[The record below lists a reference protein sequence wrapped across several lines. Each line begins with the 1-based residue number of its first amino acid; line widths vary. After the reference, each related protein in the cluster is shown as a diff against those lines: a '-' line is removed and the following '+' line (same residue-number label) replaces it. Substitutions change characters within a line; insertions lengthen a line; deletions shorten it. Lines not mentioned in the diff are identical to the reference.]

1 MGQITSLLKPAA
13 VLPKQALPTRMVH
26 AAGQATADDSPVLHA
41 AIEFAG
47 QIRVASDEIER
58 SRRLPP
64 GIAAAM
70 KEGGVFGMGMPRSWG
85 GPELDPLTQF
95 RVIEALAMADGSVGW
110 CAMIGC
116 DGGYVTSFLDQ
127 DVARA
132 MYPDLLMA
140 TGAAA
145 TTTGQAVWVPGG
157 YRVSGRFP
165 FVSGCHHCEWLWLG
179 CTVIEN
185 GVGRVDGN
193 GVPETRQCFVR
204 LSQCEILDTWH
215 TTGLCGTGSNDV
227 VVRDEFVEEDRT
239 FSFQDPKLVKRPG
252 PLYAFPFMFMAKG
265 AAPAFGIARHAIDAV
280 IESVAQK
287 PARRYTVGESIEA
300 PKLLRDD
307 AYAQEAVGRAETL
320 LAAARAYFFQVMGD
334 LWATLLDGG
343 QPSDG
348 QIALFTSAYTHIVGV
363 CVDVVQ
369 LVYKAAGGSAVYQKG
384 PLDRC
389 LRDVLT
395 MNQHVIGTLRTYE
408 MAGRLLLGLEPLRW
422 LFFKNH
428 SVTRCVKQ
436 QAVACFEAA
445 QRAKP
450 VPEAPLRQ
458 PSGEAELWEA
468 GAVSKPAGCAIC
480 QTRNQRN
487 RSSQD
492 WLPA

>member
-1 MGQITSLLKPAA
+1 LDQRTSAPQPAA
-13 VLPKQALPTRMVH
+13 VLPKQALPTRMIH

-41 AIEFAG
+41 AIG
-47 QIRVASDEIER
+47 LTQQIRAVSDEIER
-58 SRRLPP
+58 SRRLPQ
-64 GIAAAM
+64 GLAAAM
-70 KEGGVFGMGMPRSWG
+70 KDAGVFGMAMPRSWG

-95 RVIEALAMADGSVGW
+95 RVIEALAMAEGSVGW

-116 DGGYVTSFLDQ
+116 DGGYITAFLDQ
-127 DVARA
+127 DIARA
-132 MYPDLLMA
+132 MYPDLLVA

-145 TTTGQAVWVPGG
+145 TTTGQAVRVPGG

-179 CTVIEN
+179 CSVLEN
-185 GVGRVDGN
+185 GVARLDGN
-193 GVPETRQCFVR
+193 GVPETRQCFLR

-215 TTGLCGTGSNDV
+215 TTGLRGTGSNDV
-227 VVRDEFVEEDRT
+227 LVRDEFVGEDLT

-265 AAPAFGIARHAIDAV
+265 AALALGIARHAIDAV
-280 IESVAQK
+280 IESAAQK
-287 PARRYTVGESIEA
+287 PARRYTVGERIEA

-307 AYAQEAVGRAETL
+307 VYVQEAVVRAETL

-343 QPSDG
+343 QPSDR

-363 CVDVVQ
+363 CVDLVQ

-395 MNQHVIGTLRTYE
+395 MNQHVVGTLRTYE

-422 LFFKNH
+422 LF
-428 SVTRCVKQ
+428 
-436 QAVACFEAA
+436 
-445 QRAKP
+445 
-450 VPEAPLRQ
+450 
-458 PSGEAELWEA
+458 
-468 GAVSKPAGCAIC
+468 
-480 QTRNQRN
+480 
-487 RSSQD
+487 
-492 WLPA
+492 

>member
-1 MGQITSLLKPAA
+1 LDQRTSAPQPAA
-13 VLPKQALPTRMVH
+13 VLPKQALPTRMIH

-41 AIEFAG
+41 AIG
-47 QIRVASDEIER
+47 LTQQIRAVSDEIER
-58 SRRLPP
+58 SRRLPQ
-64 GIAAAM
+64 GLAAAM
-70 KEGGVFGMGMPRSWG
+70 KDAGVFGMAMPRSWG

-95 RVIEALAMADGSVGW
+95 RVIEALAMAEGSVGW

-116 DGGYVTSFLDQ
+116 DGRYITAFLDQ
-127 DVARA
+127 DIARA
-132 MYPDLLMA
+132 MYPDLLVA

-145 TTTGQAVWVPGG
+145 TTTGQAVRVPGG

-179 CTVIEN
+179 CSVLEN
-185 GVGRVDGN
+185 GVARLDGN
-193 GVPETRQCFVR
+193 GVPETRQCFLR

-215 TTGLCGTGSNDV
+215 TTGLRGTGSNDV
-227 VVRDEFVEEDRT
+227 LVRDEFVGEDLT

-265 AAPAFGIARHAIDAV
+265 AALALGIARHAIDAV
-280 IESVAQK
+280 IESAAQK
-287 PARRYTVGESIEA
+287 PARRYTVGERIEA

-307 AYAQEAVGRAETL
+307 VYVQEAVVRAETL

-343 QPSDG
+343 QPSDR

-363 CVDVVQ
+363 CVDLVQ

-395 MNQHVIGTLRTYE
+395 MNQHVVGTLRTYE

-422 LFFKNH
+422 LF
-428 SVTRCVKQ
+428 
-436 QAVACFEAA
+436 
-445 QRAKP
+445 
-450 VPEAPLRQ
+450 
-458 PSGEAELWEA
+458 
-468 GAVSKPAGCAIC
+468 
-480 QTRNQRN
+480 
-487 RSSQD
+487 
-492 WLPA
+492 